1 MRSDLGVVGL
11 AKKLKSGG
19 MNQREEGSEEE
30 RRSRDSGPQEGI
42 KASTAG
48 IGEPR
53 RRGRRKREGSR
64 GRERKGLR

>member
-1 MRSDLGVVGL
+1 M
-11 AKKLKSGG
+11 
-19 MNQREEGSEEE
+19 EE

-48 IGEPR
+48 MGEPGR
-53 RRGRRKREGSR
+53 KGRRKREGNI